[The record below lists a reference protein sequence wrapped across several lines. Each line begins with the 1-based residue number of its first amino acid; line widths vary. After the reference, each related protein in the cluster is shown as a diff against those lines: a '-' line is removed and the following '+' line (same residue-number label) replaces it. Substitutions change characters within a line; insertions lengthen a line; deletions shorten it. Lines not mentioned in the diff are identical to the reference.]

1 MKPVKF
7 HPEAQ
12 SEMSASARYYEEK
25 QVGLGKRFLES
36 VYTAI
41 RRVCLV
47 PSMYQ
52 RVVGNVQIC
61 NVERFPF
68 GVIFREEELYIGII
82 AVIHYKRRPGYWKD
96 RVEIWGK
103 SGR

>member
-12 SEMSASARYYEEK
+12 SEMGVSAQYYEEQRK
-25 QVGLGKRFLES
+25 GLGKHFLES
-36 VYTAI
+36 VYIAI
-41 RRVCLV
+41 RHVRFM

-52 RVVGNVQIC
+52 RVVGDIQIC

-68 GVIFREEELYIGII
+68 GVAFREEEEYIGII
-82 AVIHYKRRPGYWKD
+82 AVIHSRRRPGYWKD
-96 RVEIWGK
+96 RA
-103 SGR
+103 